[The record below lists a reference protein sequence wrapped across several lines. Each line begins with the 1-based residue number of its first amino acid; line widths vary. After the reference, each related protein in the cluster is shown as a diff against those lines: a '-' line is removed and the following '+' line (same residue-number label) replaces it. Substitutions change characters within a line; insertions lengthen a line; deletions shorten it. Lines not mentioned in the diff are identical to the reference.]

1 MSKSIKALKLQVAKN
16 RKAVSVASAAIIQAA
31 SNNRNA
37 TSGAALQEAYAT
49 YDAAYEKY
57 RTSLAD
63 LIIAE
68 DEAARSC

>member
-1 MSKSIKALKLQVAKN
+1 MSKSIKALKSQVAKN
-16 RKAVSVASAAIIQAA
+16 RKAVSVASAAIQAA

-37 TSGAALQEAYAT
+37 TSGADLQKAYAT

-57 RTSLAD
+57 RNSLAD